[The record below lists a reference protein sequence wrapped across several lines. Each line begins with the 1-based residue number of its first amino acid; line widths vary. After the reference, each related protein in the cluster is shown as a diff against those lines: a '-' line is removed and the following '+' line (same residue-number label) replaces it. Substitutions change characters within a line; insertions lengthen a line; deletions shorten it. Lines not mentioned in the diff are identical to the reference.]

1 MSENKLSE
9 ILDILDK
16 LQFFQG
22 QRAGRELWN
31 DKPQKVQDE
40 DLENFNQDIE
50 KIRNYAKCKDKVLQ
64 EIVERLE
71 KEKTKKYK
79 DWNKTSHFQDLGGYR
94 ECERII
100 KIVKE
105 VGGMNE

>member
-1 MSENKLSE
+1 MSEIKLSE

-22 QRAGRELWN
+22 KRAGRELWN

-71 KEKTKKYK
+71 EELQRAY
-79 DWNKTSHFQDLGGYR
+79 DECFDYPHILEEVINK
-94 ECERII
+94 I
-100 KIVKE
+100 KE
-105 VGGMNE
+105 VGGMND